1 VSPMEALARK
11 YKPVRRLAQFLIGR
25 FDLPEGLRKVLAG
38 AASQIPFDQRPGP
51 SFRRDE
57 GL

>member
-1 VSPMEALARK
+1 MEALARK